1 MGASIGLNGTP
12 GLGSKILF
20 NARERSGKFELIF
33 PFNKTSEDLAVA
45 LNKSQGSSVSGPN
58 YMKQLI
64 QEIKKWEVEYLD
76 YITKQYKC

>member
-1 MGASIGLNGTP
+1 M
-12 GLGSKILF
+12 
-20 NARERSGKFELIF
+20 
-33 PFNKTSEDLAVA
+33 A